1 MSNFTLVASG
11 LPVKALSAQ
20 LRAHTELWGVH
31 PERIKGVS
39 PHADSQDIWVRYR
52 ARNELRGPKDF
63 GTPHWSVWY
72 PAVDLIPA
80 AKTLSLEVMRIVGG
94 THLGGVLLTKIP
106 PGGKI
111 LPHDDRGT
119 WHAETMDFK
128 VWLLIEANE
137 QCVNTCEDEAVVMR
151 PGEGWTFSNLK
162 THSVENTGT
171 TDRICLIICM
181 RTT

>member
-1 MSNFTLVASG
+1 MIADG
-11 LPVKALSAQ
+11 LRVSPLAAQ
-20 LRAHTELWGVH
+20 LRMHKHLWGEH
-31 PERIKGVS
+31 PERVRGVS

-52 ARNELRGPKDF
+52 RPGDLISSKNFAE
-63 GTPHWSVWY
+63 PHFSVWY
-72 PAVDLIPA
+72 PAADALPA
-80 AKTLSLEVMRIVGG
+80 AKHLALEMMRAVGG

-128 VWLLIEANE
+128 VWLLIDANE
-137 QCVNTCEDEAVVMR
+137 GCVNTCEDEAVNMR
-151 PGEGWTFSNLK
+151 AGEAWTFSNLK
-162 THSVENTGT
+162 THSVENNGD

>member
-1 MSNFTLVASG
+1 MNFRKVADGLRVSG
-11 LPVKALSAQ
+11 LAAQ
-20 LRAHTELWGVH
+20 LRIHSHLWGEH

-52 ARNELRGPKDF
+52 ARDELKTPQDF

-72 PAVDLIPA
+72 PAADLLPC
-80 AKTLSLEVMRIVGG
+80 AKYLSHEMMGIVGG
-94 THLGGVLLTKIP
+94 THLGGVLLTKLP

-128 VWLLIEANE
+128 VWLLIEANDG
-137 QCVNTCEDEAVVMR
+137 CVNTCEDDAVSMKSGEA
-151 PGEGWTFSNLK
+151 WTFSNLK
-162 THSVENTGT
+162 THAVENNGD